1 MRNFKEEFI
10 KLAQDKKNREK
21 LEKKL
26 IDLNSTIDE
35 SIKELKSLE
44 VQLLKEKKDVDRLEN
59 LTFHS
64 IFHKLRGNIDEKLSK
79 EKLEF
84 LRAESNYLEKKYYLD
99 SLKSSR
105 ESIISS
111 LKSLEN
117 LDERQEL
124 LIEDLSDNLLNF
136 SSTEQT
142 QIKSC
147 LDKINYSSS
156 EKEEISQALNVGE
169 KLLAI
174 CDEVISYLESAQNW
188 GIYDMLGGKFIATH
202 LKHQEIDNA
211 AHSLNKLNF
220 ILDQYNK
227 ELSEL
232 KNTTSISLKIDS
244 FTYTMDYFFD
254 NFFTDSLVQSKIN
267 DALNSVNQLKAKIIE
282 TQFDLNQCLVNIT
295 EHINN
300 LNNELENFFISNL

>member
-267 DALNSVNQLKAKIIE
+267 DALNSVNQLKSKIIE

>member
-10 KLAQDKKNREK
+10 KLAHDKKNREK

-156 EKEEISQALNVGE
+156 EKEEISQALNVSE

-267 DALNSVNQLKAKIIE
+267 DALNSVNQLKSKIIE